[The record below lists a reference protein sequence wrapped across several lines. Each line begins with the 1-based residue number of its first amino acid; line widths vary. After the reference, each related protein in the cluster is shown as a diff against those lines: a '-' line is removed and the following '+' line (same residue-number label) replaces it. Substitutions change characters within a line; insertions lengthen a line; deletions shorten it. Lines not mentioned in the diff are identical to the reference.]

1 MSTAAASDAA
11 VCVCCIVCFQVH
23 GHTQFPLTVQWDIT
37 SIDGQKI
44 ATRTLQLSEM
54 YRNAY
59 NMQFIPALKND
70 SHYKRRLMNAFGQLT
85 KTKKRQNIYS
95 VRHVKWVEFQL
106 KSILVVCMNNEANE
120 NEPMIW
126 MPWRASVI
134 NVISW
139 EYGRKAN
146 KTLLSG
152 TTKCCWHHFII

>member
-1 MSTAAASDAA
+1 MRRCE
-11 VCVCCIVCFQVH
+11 CVALCVSKCTGTHNFH
-23 GHTQFPLTVQWDIT
+23 WPFNGDIT

-70 SHYKRRLMNAFGQLT
+70 SHYKRRSMNAFRQLT